1 MVLELLLEKNPSQR
15 KGVVQSVGSEF
26 KPHYHKKFCIAKE
39 IITGIKDNLQTGRKI
54 FASYSSDKGLIAR
67 LTKSSKN

>member
-1 MVLELLLEKNPSQR
+1 LKRPNTKRAGEVAQ
-15 KGVVQSVGSEF
+15 GVGSEF